1 MEAEDLDRLK
11 RQPEWVEVQ
20 IFMRAKLAMTQ
31 ERMCAIGIDPVEL
44 GHLAVRGAIYRELL
58 DWALKEPEGGAK

>member
-20 IFMRAKLAMTQ
+20 LFFKAKLAITQ
-31 ERMCAIGIDPVEL
+31 ERMCSLEIDPVEL